1 MILTL
6 TLSLT
11 LTLTLTLSRTL
22 SLSLSLSLSLTL
34 TKARRSYESGYAAA
48 PDCAPLLYAWAY
60 FEMHQGRMRE
70 VQELLNK
77 ARDLDENA
85 GQLWHMQAL
94 LQIKLKQLRVAR
106 ATAEE
111 GVRRA
116 PSHAPLHHLLGSL
129 YDKVGYTV
137 GLGLG

>member
-1 MILTL
+1 
-6 TLSLT
+6 
-11 LTLTLTLSRTL
+11 
-22 SLSLSLSLSLTL
+22 
-34 TKARRSYESGYAAA
+34 
-48 PDCAPLLYAWAY
+48 
-60 FEMHQGRMRE
+60 MHQGRMRE

-111 GVRRA
+111 GV
-116 PSHAPLHHLLGSL
+116 
-129 YDKVGYTV
+129 
-137 GLGLG
+137 

>member
-1 MILTL
+1 MHPM
-6 TLSLT
+6 
-11 LTLTLTLSRTL
+11 
-22 SLSLSLSLSLTL
+22 
-34 TKARRSYESGYAAA
+34 ARSTSHDEVTRDRQLLAVASPQVVSVGCGSDGVLGSATCVLGCESGYAAA

-77 ARDLDENA
+77 ARDLDEHA

-111 GVRRA
+111 GV
-116 PSHAPLHHLLGSL
+116 
-129 YDKVGYTV
+129 
-137 GLGLG
+137 

>member
-1 MILTL
+1 
-6 TLSLT
+6 
-11 LTLTLTLSRTL
+11 
-22 SLSLSLSLSLTL
+22 
-34 TKARRSYESGYAAA
+34 
-48 PDCAPLLYAWAY
+48 
-60 FEMHQGRMRE
+60 MRE

-85 GQLWHMQAL
+85 GQLWHKQAL

-111 GVRRA
+111 GMRRA

-129 YDKVGYTV
+129 YDKADEVEAARRAFRE
-137 GLGLG
+137 GLELQPDYAQLYHAWARLEGRLGNLDGLAEINARAREAFPAKPETASPYAGRAEPRSRLG